1 MELVKKQIHT
11 NKIGKKIVDQ
21 FLVDDDFNVPDTKS
35 DVQRVIGGEGTV
47 KVEDVKMVENYIH
60 VSGKLHFRILYAT
73 EGIEPTLESMEG
85 KIPFEEM
92 VYAEEGKDGEIV
104 VQNPRVDF
112 TAAMI
117 KSRR

>member
-35 DVQRVIGGEGTV
+35 DVQRVIGGKGTV
-47 KVEDVKMVENYIH
+47 KVEDVKMVENYIR

-73 EGIEPTLESMEG
+73 EGIEQTLESMKEKFRLRRWFMQKKAKMERLLY
-85 KIPFEEM
+85 KIQ
-92 VYAEEGKDGEIV
+92 G
-104 VQNPRVDF
+104 
-112 TAAMI
+112 
-117 KSRR
+117 